1 MVELV
6 LNQELRPL
14 VVSRSY
20 SNVVL
25 LAWMIKVSKPPINE
39 SQIFFLVI
47 NYDIKWFYISVH
59 YTVRVTVVQS
69 LQKLI

>member
-25 LAWMIKVSKPPINE
+25 LAWMIKVSKSPINE

-47 NYDIKWFYISVH
+47 NYDIKWLYISMH
-59 YTVRVTVVQS
+59 YTMRVTVVQS
-69 LQKLI
+69 L

>member
-25 LAWMIKVSKPPINE
+25 LSWMIKVSKPPINE

-47 NYDIKWFYISVH
+47 NYDIKWLYISVH
-59 YTVRVTVVQS
+59 DAMRVTVVQS

>member
-25 LAWMIKVSKPPINE
+25 LAWMIKVSKPPIDE

-47 NYDIKWFYISVH
+47 NYDIKWLYISMH
-59 YTVRVTVVQS
+59 YTMRVTVVQS
-69 LQKLI
+69 L

>member
-25 LAWMIKVSKPPINE
+25 LAWMIKVSKPPIDE

-47 NYDIKWFYISVH
+47 NYDIKWLYISVH
-59 YTVRVTVVQS
+59 YTMRVTVVQS
-69 LQKLI
+69 L